1 MVLLDPRP
9 QEKSDRAEQKSE
21 LHVGNALEAGL
32 FAG

>member
-1 MVLLDPRP
+1 MALLDPRAE
-9 QEKSDRAEQKSE
+9 EKSDRAEQKSE